1 MVILWGIW
9 EIFVNVIEY
18 YFLFFLLSKRLSYSS
33 SRKYQIYIV
42 LFCLVALQSIMN
54 LFEVDYQI
62 TMIVMSSL
70 KVFYALLFKGNIG
83 ARLFWGV
90 IGSFVAIAANLL
102 ISLILTWMSGIN
114 ISDTLLPSESRFGTT
129 ILYCMIIITINWILS
144 RIRVS
149 QHISLPFY
157 FQIFIVAIMILGIF
171 ASGEAIAFSIG
182 SNRSSQERIV
192 LTVISAAILAMIVSI
207 IFLFEKIGET
217 LWEKSRLERA
227 HLEDENNKRTEAM
240 VRAWRHDFHNYL
252 EVMQIYIENKDFD
265 QLKKYVGEVK
275 KDFQSILSLVA
286 TGNPAVDAI
295 ISSKML
301 IASEKNVQVRLNA
314 QKILRLPISETKLCV
329 VLGNL
334 LDNAIEACSKIPD
347 PEKRHIKIDIYPQR
361 GMLMIHIVNQSS
373 GGYKMKDGQ
382 LISTK
387 PEGSH
392 GYGLKRVRQ
401 IVNDADGIYNISYT
415 DDQFEVT
422 LFFSIKEAADSNE
435 N

>member
-9 EIFVNVIEY
+9 EIFVNFIET
-18 YFLFFLLSKRLSYSS
+18 YFLFYFFSKQLGYPSANKIKIFLFM
-33 SRKYQIYIV
+33 ICIV
-42 LFCLVALQSIMN
+42 ACTSVLN
-54 LFEVDYQI
+54 LLEIDYRI
-62 TMIVMSSL
+62 TMVVIFFA
-70 KVFYALLFKGNIG
+70 KTAYAFAFMGTISK
-83 ARLFWGV
+83 RLFWGV
-90 IGSFVAIAANLL
+90 IGGFVPIIANSL
-102 ISLILTWMSGIN
+102 ISLVLTWMSGVN
-114 ISDTLLPSESRFGTT
+114 IGDTLLPSESRLGAT
-129 ILYCMIIITINWILS
+129 ILYCMFIMTIYWILS

-192 LTVISAAILAMIVSI
+192 LTVISAAILAMTISI

-295 ISSKML
+295 ISSKIL

-422 LFFSIKEAADSNE
+422 LFFSIKGAADSNE